1 MHHCLSQCSVINFLC
16 FAGVLVL
23 QQYHLSNFSFLLLI
37 CICILVLYECGWV
50 TLFSLMKERI
60 PIRSRVYSFWICF
73 CFCFLTLWKIVLL
86 YYIILIII
94 YKLFTVFIRNCF
106 GIRALRFCFVFFIV
120 QLVIDLWSCSHL
132 QPLWNVIWRRVLK
145 AHWLFWRHYVCVWEF
160 EKPSEETATSSASQ
174 SWIRTMLSTGVC
186 DLFWQPW
193 FTELKWLLFSS
204 QEGNHQVQ
212 MISNEK
218 TDCIDRSLFKQFVV
232 RCLFSLPPL
241 YKSHLWSR

>member
-1 MHHCLSQCSVINFLC
+1 MNVVGL
-16 FAGVLVL
+16 
-23 QQYHLSNFSFLLLI
+23 
-37 CICILVLYECGWV
+37 
-50 TLFSLMKERI
+50 LFSRSWKKE
-60 PIRSRVYSFWICF
+60 SRLDLGFIISEFVLF
-73 CFCFLTLWKIVLL
+73 FLTLWKIVLL
-86 YYIILIII
+86 YYIIFII

-106 GIRALRFCFVFFIV
+106 GIRALRFCFCIV
-120 QLVIDLWSCSHL
+120 QLVIDLWSYSHL

-145 AHWLFWRHYVCVWEF
+145 AHWLLWRHYVCVWEF
-160 EKPSEETATSSASQ
+160 EKPSEETAASSASQ

-232 RCLFSLPPL
+232 RCLFSPPPL
-241 YKSHLWSR
+241 YESHLWIG

>member
-1 MHHCLSQCSVINFLC
+1 MNVVGL
-16 FAGVLVL
+16 
-23 QQYHLSNFSFLLLI
+23 
-37 CICILVLYECGWV
+37 
-50 TLFSLMKERI
+50 LFSLSWKKESQLDLGFI
-60 PIRSRVYSFWICF
+60 ISEFVFV
-73 CFCFLTLWKIVLL
+73 FLTLWKIVLL

-120 QLVIDLWSCSHL
+120 QLVIDLWSYSHL
-132 QPLWNVIWRRVLK
+132 QPLWNAIWRRVLK
-145 AHWLFWRHYVCVWEF
+145 AHWLLWRHYVCVWEF

-232 RCLFSLPPL
+232 RCLFSLPPFTSL
-241 YKSHLWSR
+241 KGCAL

>member
-1 MHHCLSQCSVINFLC
+1 MHHCLSQYGAINFLC

-37 CICILVLYECGWV
+37 CICILVPYECGWV

-60 PIRSRVYSFWICF
+60 PIRFRVYYFWICF
-73 CFCFLTLWKIVLL
+73 CFFNSLKNCSVILSLSLFINYLQSLSEIVLESEH
-86 YYIILIII
+86 YG
-94 YKLFTVFIRNCF
+94 FVFF
-106 GIRALRFCFVFFIV
+106 FFFIV
-120 QLVIDLWSCSHL
+120 QLVIDLWSYSHL
-132 QPLWNVIWRRVLK
+132 QPLWNAIWRRVLK
-145 AHWLFWRHYVCVWEF
+145 AHWLLWRHYVCVWEF

-241 YKSHLWSR
+241 YKSHLWNG